1 MRWIRCIL
9 FSYTLSVQL
18 ASFVYCHVSTTEPT
32 LTDKQVRFVRLF
44 PGRFGDPIHVD
55 FDVQDS
61 SNATSYVALS
71 YSWGSPENSK
81 TIFRKNESVPVGEN
95 LYQALQDLRDRD
107 QESLWWIDALSI
119 NQTNL
124 EEKESQVRHMDRIYR
139 HADHV
144 VVHLSAHVRDT
155 EPCSIPSM
163 LVQEYWSRVWIVQ
176 EIGKAQTLHV
186 HCGPTRELWDEFLRR
201 RDDWRPVWEAMSPK
215 KKIEKPAAYE
225 AIQRG
230 WEMTKRLAEL
240 RELIFHEE
248 TVAFTDVLQRFA
260 DSFSTMPRD
269 RIFAFMGVSSTRPN
283 IPVDYKKPLKELYA
297 DFMIFQNDSSG
308 LSTGTT
314 KRLETIYLA
323 RFVRYRLARGTEV
336 RDLTKWEL
344 DIDRCS
350 QEKLSADLKLHYES
364 DTSPRSRSV
373 QEYTGPITCQD
384 IVAQTFANFMEL
396 ESRKYFKQQAQNVIK
411 AAPQLIQQLPDVV
424 SMPILFSIAAWKYVP
439 AKQQNGIRKAVEDWV
454 DWAFNKTGEAIENA
468 FGSCGRD
475 ASTAIKQTRW
485 SKETGDEL
493 RLWVSDTYDA
503 ETNQLKSIQV
513 RGLTLCKILKLGRKA
528 EDFIGDPQIFEQWK
542 QTVVRSFVVNTTALS
557 APDSGKCIKGATMPS
572 EGKFDSRLRALE
584 QRLRSLRRGGLDLSS
599 QTLFLGDDGT
609 IGILWDGGACGDE
622 VIQFYRSHKAAIMHR
637 DENGDLKY
645 VGIATTIA
653 DGRGSSKHWAR
664 PSKAD
669 LFSSDNPKLIDFSL
683 SLDELTVVSTD
694 IGIESKH

>member
-1 MRWIRCIL
+1 MRCIL
-9 FSYTLSVQL
+9 FTYTLAVQF
-18 ASFVYCHVSTTEPT
+18 ASLVYCHVSTAEPT
-32 LTDKQVRFVRLF
+32 LTGKQVRFVKLF

-71 YSWGSPENSK
+71 YSWGPPENTK

-95 LYQALQDLRDRD
+95 LYQALQDLRDLH

-144 VVHLSAHVRDT
+144 VVHLNAHVRDT

-176 EIGKAQTLHV
+176 EVGKAQTLHV

-201 RDDWRPVWEAMSPK
+201 RDDWGPVWKAMARK

-225 AIQRG
+225 AIQQG
-230 WEMTKRLAEL
+230 WKMTKRLAEL
-240 RELIFHEE
+240 RELIFREE

-260 DSFSTMPRD
+260 DSFSTVPRD
-269 RIFAFMGVSSTRPN
+269 RILAFMGVSSTRPN

-297 DFMIFQNDSSG
+297 DFMVFQNDSSG

-323 RFVRYRLARGTEV
+323 RFVRHRLARGTEL
-336 RDLTKWEL
+336 RDLTKQEL
-344 DIDRCS
+344 DVDRCS
-350 QEKLSADLKLHYES
+350 QERLSADLKLQYES
-364 DTSPRSRSV
+364 DTSLHSRSV
-373 QEYTGPITCQD
+373 QKYTGPITWQE
-384 IVAQTFANFMEL
+384 VASQTFANFMEL
-396 ESRKYFKQQAQNVIK
+396 ESRNYFKQQAQKVIE
-411 AAPQLIQQLPDVV
+411 AAPIVIQQLPDVV
-424 SMPILFSIAAWKYVP
+424 AMPILFGISAWKYVP
-439 AKQQNGIRKAVEDWV
+439 TEQRNGIREVAEDWV
-454 DWAFNKTGEAIENA
+454 DWALTKTGEAFENA
-468 FGSCGRD
+468 YGSCGRD
-475 ASTAIKQTRW
+475 ASKVIKRTQW

-493 RLWVSDTYDA
+493 SLWISDTNNA
-503 ETNQLKSIQV
+503 EKNQLKSIQV
-513 RGLTLCKILKLGRKA
+513 RGLTLCTILRLGPQV
-528 EDFIGDPQIFEQWK
+528 EDFIGDPRIFERWK
-542 QTVVRSFVVNTTALS
+542 EEAVRSFVFPITAPS
-557 APDSGKCIKGATMPS
+557 APDSGKSIKRATIPS

-584 QRLRSLRRGGLDLSS
+584 RRLRSLRHSGFDLSS

-609 IGILWDGGACGDE
+609 IGILWDEGAPGDE
-622 VIQFYRSHKAAIMHR
+622 VIQFYRSHKAATMRR
-637 DENGDLKY
+637 DKSGDLKY

-653 DGRGSSKHWAR
+653 DGQGSSKHWAR

-683 SLDELTVVSTD
+683 SLHEVTVVSTD
-694 IGIESKH
+694 IAIESISG